1 MAYGFSGE
9 EAFPPKDEREKKMD
23 PNVSAGDI
31 ASPITAS
38 ASFRRVYVGVVAVAI
53 PLRVLNF
60 NPVCTC
66 ILFSISLSLFWELT
80 RLYSSTQHF
89 VG

>member
-38 ASFRRVYVGVVAVAI
+38 ASFRRVYVGVVGCGNT
-53 PLRVLNF
+53 L
-60 NPVCTC
+60 TC
-66 ILFSISLSLFWELT
+66 IEFQSCMYLYSILYLSLSLLGIDQT
-80 RLYSSTQHF
+80 L
-89 VG
+89 